1 LSLSLFFRAK
11 LLQSHLFGWIG
22 MLRLWFSGVSENSLG
37 DRHGSSAGCRRGAS
51 LPSVSSAIFLDD
63 LALFCRS
70 EKSTYQQ
77 QLLPFNVCCMHQLSR
92 IMLIKRVFKVEMRG
106 LAAQLLLLFS
116 TAILYQ
122 YAECLRT
129 AQFSLTR
136 NDRIIKWIIANM
148 FSLRFKNQASHN
160 LVVQPLF
167 V

>member
-1 LSLSLFFRAK
+1 
-11 LLQSHLFGWIG
+11 
-22 MLRLWFSGVSENSLG
+22 MLRLWFSGFSETSLG

-77 QLLPFNVCCMHQLSR
+77 QLFFFNVCCMHQLSE
-92 IMLIKRVFKVEMRG
+92 ITPIKRVFKAEMRG
-106 LAAQLLLLFS
+106 GAAQLLFLFS

-129 AQFSLTR
+129 AQFSFAR
-136 NDRIIKWIIANM
+136 NDIKIKWIIANM
-148 FSLRFKNQASHN
+148 FSLRFKNQVSHN
-160 LVVQPLF
+160 PVVHPLF